1 MPEFSYI
8 ARNQDG
14 VRIENSISANN
25 LKEASD
31 KLLSDNLSII
41 KISERD
47 TSFDFMTPFMERFNI
62 SMEKIKTRIPLTSLV
77 FFTRQLSTMFNAGL
91 TLEKAITF
99 LSKEEKNRSFRK
111 VLKDIEANV
120 KKGLLLSDA
129 LSITKIPIHIVS
141 RSFTSFLH
149 LLV

>member
-62 SMEKIKTRIPLTSLV
+62 SMEKIKRVNIFSRIIKSFN
-77 FFTRQLSTMFNAGL
+77 FFVWGD
-91 TLEKAITF
+91 
-99 LSKEEKNRSFRK
+99 
-111 VLKDIEANV
+111 V
-120 KKGLLLSDA
+120 
-129 LSITKIPIHIVS
+129 
-141 RSFTSFLH
+141 
-149 LLV
+149 

>member
-77 FFTRQLSTMFNAGL
+77 FFYKTAFHY
-91 TLEKAITF
+91 
-99 LSKEEKNRSFRK
+99 
-111 VLKDIEANV
+111 V
-120 KKGLLLSDA
+120 
-129 LSITKIPIHIVS
+129 
-141 RSFTSFLH
+141 
-149 LLV
+149 

>member
-14 VRIENSISANN
+14 VRIENASSANN

-47 TSFDFMTPFMERFNI
+47 TSFDFLTPFLERLNLEI
-62 SMEKIKTRIPLTSLV
+62 EK
-77 FFTRQLSTMFNAGL
+77 F
-91 TLEKAITF
+91 
-99 LSKEEKNRSFRK
+99 KNR
-111 VLKDIEANV
+111 I
-120 KKGLLLSDA
+120 
-129 LSITKIPIHIVS
+129 
-141 RSFTSFLH
+141 FL
-149 LLV
+149 